1 VWFKHR
7 AWIPIAWLL
16 CVANIGATWFAA
28 QPAETWHATAH
39 ALLAALFGVGAQ
51 RLMDRQ
57 RALKTQD
64 GGAELPSD
72 ITAIREE
79 IMALRQGVG
88 NPESRRA
95 GSRWNCSRDGTRRRG
110 SAFSHEGARGTDSRF
125 GEWFALSRAGA
136 EELDSNASD
145 SQRRP
150 T

>member
-1 VWFKHR
+1 MWFKHR

-79 IMALRQGVG
+79 IMALRQGQSEILSRVEQAVDGIAVEMERVG
-88 NPESRRA
+88 EGQRFLTKVLAEPTRDSES
-95 GSRWNCSRDGTRRRG
+95 GSRSPEPERK
-110 SAFSHEGARGTDSRF
+110 S
-125 GEWFALSRAGA
+125 
-136 EELDSNASD
+136 
-145 SQRRP
+145 
-150 T
+150 